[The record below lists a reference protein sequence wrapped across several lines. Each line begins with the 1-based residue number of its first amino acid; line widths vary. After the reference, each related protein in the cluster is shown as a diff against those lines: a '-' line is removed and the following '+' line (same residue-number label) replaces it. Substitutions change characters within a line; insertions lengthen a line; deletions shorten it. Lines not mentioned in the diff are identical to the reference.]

1 MANDYYDFNPSPA
14 VWALLLTGMVL
25 FVLAISA
32 LLIVQ
37 VANGEATGPIVR
49 EVEPMAG
56 GSARGRARG
65 ASSRRPSGGQGILR
79 RPGQGATT
87 VTMVATGYGRSAHER
102 TRRESNCAPL
112 QVPTPFGSTRCGI
125 VPSAPV
131 GPPGRATG
139 CGAVW

>member
-56 GSARGRARG
+56 DLLEAEPG
-65 ASSRRPSGGQGILR
+65 ALR
-79 RPGQGATT
+79 
-87 VTMVATGYGRSAHER
+87 
-102 TRRESNCAPL
+102 
-112 QVPTPFGSTRCGI
+112 
-125 VPSAPV
+125 V
-131 GPPGRATG
+131 GDHPA
-139 CGAVW
+139 AKAS